1 MALLSLVLVAV
12 YPTMKRFTYWPQVV
26 LGLAFNW
33 GALVGYAAV
42 TGTLSWAAVALYVGG
57 VAWTL
62 VYDTIYAMQDQ
73 RDDAIIGVRSTAR
86 RFAAA
91 PRRWLSLFAVLAV
104 LAWALAGYLASLGP
118 YYFGFV
124 LVIALHFGWQIALL
138 KPHDPADCLA
148 KFKANAGVGILLTV
162 AVIAGHCRLMARL
175 PADPEGFIR
184 ANTALEAPA
193 MVPEFKLWL
202 ASEYVPIW
210 QATEAWLEEQNID
223 PPYWAF
229 CWPGGQAIA
238 RYLLDNPEQV
248 RGKRVIDFAAGSGVS
263 SMAAARAGAASVLAN
278 DIDAL
283 SLVAAQLNAKANG
296 LSFAI
301 SVEDW
306 LAGPDGAPAAD
317 VVIAGDVCY
326 ERDMSARALAW
337 LRSHARLGRLVLLG
351 DPGRNYFSAQ
361 GLSERA
367 RYEIPTSLQLENR
380 GMRETVVWQ
389 VLPHP

>member
-1 MALLSLVLVAV
+1 
-12 YPTMKRFTYWPQVV
+12 
-26 LGLAFNW
+26 
-33 GALVGYAAV
+33 
-42 TGTLSWAAVALYVGG
+42 
-57 VAWTL
+57 
-62 VYDTIYAMQDQ
+62 
-73 RDDAIIGVRSTAR
+73 
-86 RFAAA
+86 
-91 PRRWLSLFAVLAV
+91 
-104 LAWALAGYLASLGP
+104 
-118 YYFGFV
+118 
-124 LVIALHFGWQIALL
+124 
-138 KPHDPADCLA
+138 
-148 KFKANAGVGILLTV
+148 
-162 AVIAGHCRLMARL
+162 
-175 PADPEGFIR
+175 
-184 ANTALEAPA
+184 

-283 SLVAAQLNAKANG
+283 SLVAARLNAKANG
-296 LSFAI
+296 LSFEV

-361 GLSERA
+361 GLSELR
-367 RYEIPTSLQLENR
+367 PL
-380 GMRETVVWQ
+380 
-389 VLPHP
+389 